1 MGVFPAALHLVFGDK
16 FSLSPELLSSAS
28 LHLPALGPQH
38 IPPYLAFY
46 MGAED
51 PNTGPCNGVIS
62 HFVIIL
68 HVDGSSA
75 PFVMD
80 MSTISQLCF

>member
-1 MGVFPAALHLVFGDK
+1 M
-16 FSLSPELLSSAS
+16 
-28 LHLPALGPQH
+28 
-38 IPPYLAFY
+38 PPYLAFY

-80 MSTISQLCF
+80 TSTISQLCF